1 MSRITISGTGAVSP
15 AGWGVELLMEAI
27 RSGVRIEP
35 SAIERERQD
44 GSLVSSRAARVPALT
59 DKSRLPRNPR
69 LRRTSPVGK
78 FMAAAAFEALGP
90 ERLAAAQA
98 GEIRVGVI
106 CSLMNGCVNYSNRFY
121 GEVLDNPS
129 VASPILFPETVYN
142 APSSHLSAI
151 LGSMAPND
159 TLVGD
164 GAEIFTAIELATE
177 WLLRGDCE
185 LCVVVAGEEVD
196 WLSAEAVG
204 LHSEQLIPS
213 EGAGAIILERDGK
226 GPLLQAV
233 PDPVTYSEISDR
245 AEALRKLRGELSADD
260 GQTLLVDSRSGI
272 DWIDAIENVVFGDW
286 KGPRIS
292 TKEILGEALGASASL
307 QLVAAVEI
315 LKAGEAEKAMVTS
328 LGANEQAA
336 GCLLGR

>member
-1 MSRITISGTGAVSP
+1 
-15 AGWGVELLMEAI
+15 
-27 RSGVRIEP
+27 
-35 SAIERERQD
+35 
-44 GSLVSSRAARVPALT
+44 
-59 DKSRLPRNPR
+59 
-69 LRRTSPVGK
+69 
-78 FMAAAAFEALGP
+78 
-90 ERLAAAQA
+90 
-98 GEIRVGVI
+98 
-106 CSLMNGCVNYSNRFY
+106 
-121 GEVLDNPS
+121 
-129 VASPILFPETVYN
+129 
-142 APSSHLSAI
+142 
-151 LGSMAPND
+151 
-159 TLVGD
+159 